1 MFWSSLVLR
10 LLSQVM
16 PYIEIARKSAGPARA
31 AGGFNHDDKTSGG
44 ESAGRD
50 SAQRGQGLAR
60 QGYRVIILASV
71 ADWERTFEANRLR
84 RRSGHV
90 VTPQQMETQHE
101 RYARALAELRSG
113 INAGG
118 KNMTGVGL
126 VILKTDNFLSALA
139 RGEPLSAAQALLTV
153 DYIMFK

>member
-1 MFWSSLVLR
+1 M
-10 LLSQVM
+10 
-16 PYIEIARKSAGPARA
+16 
-31 AGGFNHDDKTSGG
+31 
-44 ESAGRD
+44 
-50 SAQRGQGLAR
+50 
-60 QGYRVIILASV
+60 

-126 VILKTDNFLSALA
+126 VILKTDNLLSALA

>member
-1 MFWSSLVLR
+1 MFSSSLVLR

-16 PYIEIARKSAGPARA
+16 PYIELARKSAGPARG
-31 AGGFNHDDKTSGG
+31 AGGFNPHDKTAGG

-50 SAQRGQGLAR
+50 SVHHGEGLAR

-71 ADWERTFEANRLR
+71 ADWERTSEANRLR

-90 VTPQQMETQHE
+90 VTPQQMERQHV